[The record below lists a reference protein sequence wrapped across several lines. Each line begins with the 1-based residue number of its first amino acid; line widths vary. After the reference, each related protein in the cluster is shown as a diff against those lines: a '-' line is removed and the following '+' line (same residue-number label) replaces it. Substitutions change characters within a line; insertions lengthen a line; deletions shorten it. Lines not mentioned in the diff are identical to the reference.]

1 MYLCRSRTESL
12 ARQER
17 RMGGR
22 RWSRCRIK
30 QRRGRENEGD
40 GEVFTV
46 TRKLKKEKHRDKPTT
61 EDEAYAG
68 PQRRRDLQLHLQALC
83 RLSLI
88 RQVARSTD

>member
-1 MYLCRSRTESL
+1 M
-12 ARQER
+12 
-17 RMGGR
+17 
-22 RWSRCRIK
+22 
-30 QRRGRENEGD
+30 
-40 GEVFTV
+40 

-68 PQRRRDLQLHLQALC
+68 PQRRRDLQLQLQALC